1 MKKSKNV
8 DDDRIDDDN
17 DVIDD
22 VIDECDDDD
31 LISDEVTTS
40 ASMSGDN
47 FNNIL
52 QADILY
58 KKVILAAFICLQ
70 LVWL

>member
-47 FNNIL
+47 FNNI
-52 QADILY
+52 Y
-58 KKVILAAFICLQ
+58 KQIFCTKK
-70 LVWL
+70 